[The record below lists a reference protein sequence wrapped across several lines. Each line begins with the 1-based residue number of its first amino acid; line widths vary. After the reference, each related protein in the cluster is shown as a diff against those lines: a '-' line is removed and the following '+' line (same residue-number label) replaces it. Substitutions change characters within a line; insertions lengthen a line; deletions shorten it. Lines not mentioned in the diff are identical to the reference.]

1 MYIIPSKPLD
11 LTIFLS
17 FALFLLISLTWQR
30 ENKAVANQPFSITQA
45 VNTESEKVINL
56 VWRLPEVQ
64 QKAAEI
70 RRLSNGKVSI
80 KLMLETTP
88 TKTEPY
94 YTVRVFEDNPD
105 RIVTLYWFRVNM
117 PGERITVQDE
127 ITGEYIS
134 LEQWRKK

>member
-1 MYIIPSKPLD
+1 MKEI
-11 LTIFLS
+11 TIFLC
-17 FALFLLISLTWQR
+17 FVLFLLMPLTWQR
-30 ENKAVANQPFSITQA
+30 EKKALAHQSFLMTQA
-45 VNTESEKVINL
+45 TNNESQNIINL

-70 RRLSNGKVSI
+70 RRLSNGKVSV
-80 KLMLETTP
+80 KLMLESTP

-117 PGERITVQDE
+117 PEERITVQDE
-127 ITGEYIS
+127 ITGEYVS

>member
-1 MYIIPSKPLD
+1 MKQI
-11 LTIFLS
+11 TIFLS
-17 FALFLLISLTWQR
+17 FALFLLIPLTWKR
-30 ENKAVANQPFSITQA
+30 ENQALANQHFSITQTA
-45 VNTESEKVINL
+45 NTESEKVMNL

-70 RRLSNGKVSI
+70 RRLSNGKVSV

>member
-1 MYIIPSKPLD
+1 MKE

-17 FALFLLISLTWQR
+17 FAFFLLIPLTSPR
-30 ENKAVANQPFSITQA
+30 ENKALANQSFLMKQA
-45 VNTESEKVINL
+45 ANTESQKVMNL
-56 VWRLPEVQ
+56 VCQLPEVQ

-70 RRLSNGKVSI
+70 RRLSNGKVSV

-88 TKTEPY
+88 NKTEPY

>member
-1 MYIIPSKPLD
+1 MKQ

-17 FALFLLISLTWQR
+17 FALLLLIPLTWKR
-30 ENKAVANQPFSITQA
+30 ENKALANQPFSITQA
-45 VNTESEKVINL
+45 ANTESQKVINL

-70 RRLSNGKVSI
+70 RRLSNGKVRV
-80 KLMLETTP
+80 KLVLETAP

>member
-1 MYIIPSKPLD
+1 MKELK
-11 LTIFLS
+11 IFLS
-17 FALFLLISLTWQR
+17 FALFLLIPITWQR
-30 ENKAVANQPFSITQA
+30 ENKALANQFFSITQA
-45 VNTESEKVINL
+45 ANTESEKVMNL

-64 QKAAEI
+64 QKTAEI
-70 RRLSNGKVSI
+70 RRLSNGKVSV

-134 LEQWRKK
+134 LKQWRNK

>member
-1 MYIIPSKPLD
+1 MKQLK
-11 LTIFLS
+11 IFLS
-17 FALFLLISLTWQR
+17 FALFLLIPLTWER
-30 ENKAVANQPFSITQA
+30 ENQALANQHFSITQTA
-45 VNTESEKVINL
+45 NPESEKVMNL
-56 VWRLPEVQ
+56 VWRLPEIQ
-64 QKAAEI
+64 QKASEI
-70 RRLSNGKVSI
+70 SRLSNGQVRVKI
-80 KLMLETTP
+80 MLENTP

>member
-1 MYIIPSKPLD
+1 MKQI
-11 LTIFLS
+11 TIFLS
-17 FALFLLISLTWQR
+17 FALFLLIPITWQI
-30 ENKAVANQPFSITQA
+30 ENKALANQPFSITQA
-45 VNTESEKVINL
+45 ANPESEKVMNL

-70 RRLSNGKVSI
+70 RRLSNGKVRV

-117 PGERITVQDE
+117 PEEKITVQDA

>member
-1 MYIIPSKPLD
+1 MKL
-11 LTIFLS
+11 LRIFLS
-17 FALFLLISLTWQR
+17 FALLLLITLTWQR
-30 ENKAVANQPFSITQA
+30 ENKALANQSFNITQTA
-45 VNTESEKVINL
+45 NPEIKKVMSL

-64 QKAAEI
+64 QKASEI
-70 RRLSNGKVSI
+70 SRLSNGQVRV
-80 KLMLETTP
+80 KLMLENTP
-88 TKTEPY
+88 TKPEPY

-117 PGERITVQDE
+117 PEEKITVQDE

>member
-1 MYIIPSKPLD
+1 MKQLI
-11 LTIFLS
+11 TFLS

-30 ENKAVANQPFSITQA
+30 ENKALDNQSFTITQA
-45 VNTESEKVINL
+45 VSPEIKKVMSL
-56 VWRLPEVQ
+56 VWRLPEVK
-64 QKAAEI
+64 QKASEI
-70 RRLSNGKVSI
+70 SRLSNGQGRV
-80 KLMLETTP
+80 KLMLENTP

-117 PGERITVQDE
+117 PEEKITVQNE